1 MYKPVHINLSP
12 NQEAKLKNAIQENKG
27 VVITVDVNSEAA
39 PTSLFL
45 LTSTQENQLKQAK
58 IINRPNLKIKLSRK
72 QVQANA
78 KHEGGF
84 LGTLISLAA
93 RALPTILGGLATGLI
108 SGGVE
113 RAVSGKGLYLAPS
126 NRYHRGGDGLYLN
139 KLGHCIKVIP
149 IRGRG
154 LQLVPKKMKNI
165 TGDGLFV
172 KHGSKIYDGKGLLL
186 GKNSPF
192 KNIPII
198 GLLL

>member
-126 NRYHRGGDGLYLN
+126 NQYHRGGDG
-139 KLGHCIKVIP
+139 
-149 IRGRG
+149 
-154 LQLVPKKMKNI
+154 
-165 TGDGLFV
+165 
-172 KHGSKIYDGKGLLL
+172 
-186 GKNSPF
+186 
-192 KNIPII
+192 
-198 GLLL
+198 

>member
-93 RALPTILGGLATGLI
+93 RALPTILGGLATGIIL
-108 SGGVE
+108 VE
-113 RAVSGKGLYLAPS
+113 LKE
-126 NRYHRGGDGLYLN
+126 
-139 KLGHCIKVIP
+139 
-149 IRGRG
+149 
-154 LQLVPKKMKNI
+154 QLVEKVSI
-165 TGDGLFV
+165 W
-172 KHGSKIYDGKGLLL
+172 LLL
-186 GKNSPF
+186 IG
-192 KNIPII
+192 II
-198 GLLL
+198 VVVMVYI